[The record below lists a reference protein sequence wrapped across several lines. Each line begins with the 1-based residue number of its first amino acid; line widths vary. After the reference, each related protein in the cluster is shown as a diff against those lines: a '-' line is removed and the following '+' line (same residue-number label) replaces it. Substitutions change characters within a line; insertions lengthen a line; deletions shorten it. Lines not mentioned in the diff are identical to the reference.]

1 MKELT
6 ITVAGNAGSG
16 KTTIAKEL
24 ALHLERLGLA
34 VEMGHGADEVDDAP
48 EMQQE
53 RLEHLIR
60 NAQSLKIKLQA
71 LQLRRAEHSFG
82 SFITPIEKSLP
93 IEVFKM
99 PPQERTIVP
108 PEGGWKPNTLYL
120 VRVSFRRT
128 NPVHESYL
136 RTGFIAHDGAFGGY
150 CEIFNNSYEEVK
162 QAREAHYLQA
172 VRVLHTA
179 E

>member
-1 MKELT
+1 M
-6 ITVAGNAGSG
+6 
-16 KTTIAKEL
+16 
-24 ALHLERLGLA
+24 
-34 VEMGHGADEVDDAP
+34 
-48 EMQQE
+48 
-53 RLEHLIR
+53 
-60 NAQSLKIKLQA
+60 
-71 LQLRRAEHSFG
+71 
-82 SFITPIEKSLP
+82 PIENPPP
-93 IEVFKM
+93 IEIFKM

-120 VRVSFRRT
+120 VHVSFRRT

-150 CEIFNNSYEEVK
+150 CEIFNNSYAEVK

>member
-1 MKELT
+1 M
-6 ITVAGNAGSG
+6 
-16 KTTIAKEL
+16 
-24 ALHLERLGLA
+24 
-34 VEMGHGADEVDDAP
+34 
-48 EMQQE
+48 
-53 RLEHLIR
+53 
-60 NAQSLKIKLQA
+60 
-71 LQLRRAEHSFG
+71 
-82 SFITPIEKSLP
+82 PIDSSSP

-120 VRVSFRRT
+120 VRVSFRKS

-136 RTGFIAHDGAFGGY
+136 RTDFIAPDGDFSGY
-150 CEIFNNSYEEVK
+150 CEIFNNSYGEVK

>member
-34 VEMGHGADEVDDAP
+34 VEIGRGVDEVDDAP

-60 NAQSLKIKLQA
+60 HAESLKIKLQA
-71 LQLRRAEHSFG
+71 VQLRKCESPFD
-82 SFITPIEKSLP
+82 SLVEPIEKSLP

-99 PPQERTIVP
+99 PPEERTIVA
-108 PEGGWKPNTLYL
+108 PEDGWKPNTLYL
-120 VRVSFRRT
+120 VRVSFRKG

-172 VRVLHTA
+172 VRVLYTA

>member
-1 MKELT
+1 M
-6 ITVAGNAGSG
+6 
-16 KTTIAKEL
+16 
-24 ALHLERLGLA
+24 
-34 VEMGHGADEVDDAP
+34 
-48 EMQQE
+48 
-53 RLEHLIR
+53 
-60 NAQSLKIKLQA
+60 
-71 LQLRRAEHSFG
+71 
-82 SFITPIEKSLP
+82 PIDNSSP
-93 IEVFKM
+93 IDVFKM

-150 CEIFNNSYEEVK
+150 CEIFNNTYEEVK